1 MIAFEKTARISRKGQ
16 VTLPKRARDA
26 LGSDVV
32 RVLIDEDG
40 SIRLEPVPDLAG
52 SLAYYAASGPR
63 ADESD
68 AAWEAEM
75 RARYEHAPEQ
85 PAQRQSD

>member
-1 MIAFEKTARISRKGQ
+1 MIALDRTARISSKGQ

-32 RVLIDEDG
+32 RVLIDDDG
-40 SIRLEPVPDLAG
+40 SIRLEPVPDLAA
-52 SLAYYAASGPR
+52 SLARYAEPAPHP
-63 ADESD
+63 DESD

-75 RARYEHAPEQ
+75 RARHE
-85 PAQRQSD
+85 PAQTRAD

>member
-1 MIAFEKTARISRKGQ
+1 MIAFEKTARISSKGQ

-32 RVLIDEDG
+32 RVLLDDDG
-40 SIRLEPVPDLAG
+40 SVRLEPVPDLAA
-52 SLAYYAASGPR
+52 SLARYAEPAPR
-63 ADESD
+63 SDESD

-75 RARYEHAPEQ
+75 RARHDPSQA
-85 PAQRQSD
+85 QSD